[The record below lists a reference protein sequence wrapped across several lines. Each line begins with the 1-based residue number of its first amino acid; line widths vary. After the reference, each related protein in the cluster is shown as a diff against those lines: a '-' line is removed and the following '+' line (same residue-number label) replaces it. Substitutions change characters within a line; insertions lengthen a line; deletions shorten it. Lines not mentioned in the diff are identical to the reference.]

1 MGKKDNRK
9 KDIASVH
16 YKKARIDHWDNVA
29 RRMETWRGYGGYYH
43 RRLEEIFQFLTPLGD
58 IGSSRFAA
66 LREIFLP
73 P

>member
-1 MGKKDNRK
+1 MLTW
-9 KDIASVH
+9 SV
-16 YKKARIDHWDNVA
+16 
-29 RRMETWRGYGGYYH
+29 YGGYYD